1 MVRAFSTFVT
11 AFKCQQNLIPIA
23 NELQRPTPM
32 RILLVSGLSILLAFP
47 PLIAVISSQ
56 GFRYGLGNRE
66 LGGGALP
73 EWGKRA
79 ERAHLNLLANLPAF
93 AVVVLVAALAGVSN
107 EVTEVG
113 AQQFFWARVAH
124 AVIYVAGIPYI
135 RAIAFG
141 VSLGGL
147 FAIAGELLSAWSVA
161 G

>member
-1 MVRAFSTFVT
+1 MTT
-11 AFKCQQNLIPIA
+11 
-23 NELQRPTPM
+23 ELGM
-32 RILLVSGLSILLAFP
+32 LVLSALLSILLAFP
-47 PLIAVISSQ
+47 PLIAVISTQ
-56 GFRYGLGNRE
+56 GFLYGLGNRE
-66 LGGGALP
+66 LGGEALP

-93 AVVVLVAALAGVSN
+93 AAVVPGLVGVSN

-124 AVIYVAGIPYI
+124 AVIYIAGIPYI

-141 VSLGGL
+141 MSLVGL
-147 FAIAGELLSAWSVA
+147 FAIAGELLRAWSVA